1 MDDKVC
7 KQVLRSFVN
16 VLHIN
21 VNVNVKMGLFGISIF
36 GMLEHFIKE
45 YFCVHTV
52 FGIEVDIT
60 TLVNVKSLI
69 CHKDAG
75 VCVLIFVVA
84 YLYLLFVFRLILP
97 HWRQKL
103 DISEECSSSA
113 PPSSLSSESF
123 TSADL

>member
-84 YLYLLFVFRLILP
+84 YLYLCICIQVDIAALAPKVGYIRRMQLKCTSTIALI
-97 HWRQKL
+97 
-103 DISEECSSSA
+103 
-113 PPSSLSSESF
+113 
-123 TSADL
+123 